1 MSHFVNDNKFNTFR
15 LPVAWQYLTSSPG
28 ATLNTANFE
37 KYDKLVQACLNTG
50 AYCIIDI
57 HNYGRWNGQIIGQS
71 YPTDAHFTSLWN
83 QIASKYASKSKVIF
97 GIMNEPHNIPSLTTW
112 VTTVQAAVTQIR
124 QAGATSQYILLPGN
138 DWSNAATFVSSGSA
152 DALSKVTNLDGS
164 TSNLLFDVHK
174 YLDSDNTG
182 THADCTTDNIAVF
195 NSLARMLPI
204 GYRSHP
210 NDIHRMAKM
219 Q

>member
-1 MSHFVNDNKFNTFR
+1 MEPDRFQIRLQEQSHIWNNVNRFHT
-15 LPVAWQYLTSSPG
+15 TSINN
-28 ATLNTANFE
+28 L
-37 KYDKLVQACLNTG
+37 LQ
-50 AYCIIDI
+50 
-57 HNYGRWNGQIIGQS
+57 R
-71 YPTDAHFTSLWN
+71 
-83 QIASKYASKSKVIF
+83 
-97 GIMNEPHNIPSLTTW
+97 NEPHNIPSLTTW